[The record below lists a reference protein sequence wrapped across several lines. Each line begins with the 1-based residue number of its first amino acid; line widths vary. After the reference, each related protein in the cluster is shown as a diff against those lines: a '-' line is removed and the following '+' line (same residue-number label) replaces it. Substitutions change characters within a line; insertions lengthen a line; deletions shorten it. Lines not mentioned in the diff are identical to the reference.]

1 MLREKYMNLN
11 YLNSLPEEKN
21 RFKVELENGEKVVF
35 TVKNI
40 GFGRE
45 NHNIICYQANFTV
58 TNRRIITDT
67 DNAVFAIDFADIVQ
81 YKYFEDGKG
90 ILANKGYEVILKEP
104 MECGSSNSTVMIPA
118 FIFVFTQKKIMAR
131 FREIAENVFI

>member
-1 MLREKYMNLN
+1 MNFN

-35 TVKNI
+35 TAKNV

-58 TNRRIITDT
+58 TNCRIIANT
-67 DNAVFAIDFADIVQ
+67 DNAVFAMDFADIVQ
-81 YKYFEDGKG
+81 CKYFEDGKG
-90 ILANKGYEVILKEP
+90 IWANKGYEVTLNEP
-104 MECGSSNSTVMIPA
+104 IECGSPNGTMIIPA
-118 FIFVFTQKKIMAR
+118 FIFVFTQKKIMTR
-131 FREIAENVFI
+131 FREIVENVFI